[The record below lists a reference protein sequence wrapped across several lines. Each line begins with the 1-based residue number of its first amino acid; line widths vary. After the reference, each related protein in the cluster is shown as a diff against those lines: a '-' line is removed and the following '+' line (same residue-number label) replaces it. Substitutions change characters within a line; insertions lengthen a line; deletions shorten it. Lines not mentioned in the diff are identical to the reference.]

1 MSANVNSMMY
11 VGQTPWHGFGKKLD
25 KAATSAEAISA
36 AGLDW
41 KVNKEAVF
49 LSNGVQVP
57 SSFATVRQ
65 DTGKVLG
72 VVGKVYEPLQN
83 RDAFRFFDSVVG
95 IKEAMYQTAGSL
107 GKGECV
113 WILAKLPGIVRV
125 VGDDVTEKYLLLTNR
140 HDGLGAVQVFFTP
153 IRVVCQNTLNIAL
166 KGEGTKASLRHTTTI
181 GMKVEEVRK
190 QLGIIHASFGIFE
203 EAARRMATVQLT
215 TEAFNNYIKKSGV
228 IPDDEEKL
236 GTRAAN
242 VRDELTRLFEY
253 GKGADL
259 PGSKGTVWGAF
270 NAVAEY
276 VDYFKPARGQ
286 GKSDREDS
294 RAKSILFGSGLSLKQ
309 TAWDAA
315 LEIAR

>member
-1 MSANVNSMMY
+1 MFDRVLEIEPDHEGAR
-11 VGQTPWHGFGKKLD
+11 THREDCLRRKKSPVR
-25 KAATSAEAISA
+25 AAA
-36 AGLDW
+36 
-41 KVNKEAVF
+41 
-49 LSNGVQVP
+49 
-57 SSFATVRQ
+57 
-65 DTGKVLG
+65 
-72 VVGKVYEPLQN
+72 
-83 RDAFRFFDSVVG
+83 
-95 IKEAMYQTAGSL
+95 
-107 GKGECV
+107 
-113 WILAKLPGIVRV
+113 
-125 VGDDVTEKYLLLTNR
+125 DVTEKYLLLTNR

-190 QLGIIHASFGIFE
+190 QLGIIHASFGMFE
-203 EAARRMATVQLT
+203 EAARRLATVQLT
-215 TEAFNNYIKKSGV
+215 SEAFNNYIKKSGV

-236 GTRAAN
+236 GTRAAA

-253 GKGADL
+253 GIGADL